1 MNFGG
6 KTQYGMTKTTP
17 VTVIRQSPER
27 KDLQSLL
34 ARESMRKKWISPK
47 TENEA
52 LKWDVRFSLK
62 LTLTWAHVLKI
73 CKTITWHKLVFCS
86 YTTPIPPSSGKVAD
100 SADLGFLCVHPSP
113 RSLGKDCAAPAGVW
127 TGSSSPLHRET
138 APYSFSPKCRVWGF
152 LQHWISILAA
162 PSRNPSPPCLPIR
175 MIPIGIAFKYH
186 KILHT

>member
-34 ARESMRKKWISPK
+34 ARESMRKKWISPQDR
-47 TENEA
+47 
-52 LKWDVRFSLK
+52 KWSSQVGCEIFFLN
-62 LTLTWAHVLKI
+62 LILTWAHVLKI

-86 YTTPIPPSSGKVAD
+86 CTPPIPPSSGKVPD
-100 SADLGFLCVHPSP
+100 SADLGLLCVHPSP

-127 TGSSSPLHRET
+127 IGSSSPLHRET
-138 APYSFSPKCRVWGF
+138 APYFFSPKCRVWSF
-152 LQHWISILAA
+152 LH
-162 PSRNPSPPCLPIR
+162 
-175 MIPIGIAFKYH
+175 H
-186 KILHT
+186 